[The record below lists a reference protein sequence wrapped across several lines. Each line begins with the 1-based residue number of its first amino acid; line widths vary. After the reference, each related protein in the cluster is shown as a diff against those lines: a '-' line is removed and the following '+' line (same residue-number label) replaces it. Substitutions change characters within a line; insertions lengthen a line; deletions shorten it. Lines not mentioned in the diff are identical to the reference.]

1 MARKRAHEHAD
12 ERWLLTYADMITL
25 LMALFMV
32 LFSMAVVNKGKFE
45 ELAKSLRE
53 SFAGPLDHGG
63 NSMLNVGTD
72 EPDGAGPLRGR
83 TRSRSRSRRRS
94 EKLVAERRARER
106 RTATAIS
113 QAKGLEASQNR
124 DLERA
129 KAAVDA
135 KIKALG
141 LDQKVK
147 TQINSQGL
155 VIRLVTDKVLFE
167 LGSSTVRPAAYP
179 LLASVARI
187 VNTIGTNPIRVGGH
201 TDAVPFKNDPH
212 GNDRLSGDRAGAVLF
227 FLEDHGFDR
236 GRHPDTAFQGFGSV
250 QPLVKNDPTT
260 GAGPR
265 NRRVEVIVQRINYL
279 KRAEAAAM
287 GPLGAAPAGTGPEI
301 GTVVPKIAP

>member
-1 MARKRAHEHAD
+1 VARKRAHEHAD

-53 SFAGPLDHGG
+53 SFSGPLDHGFSLVVNAG
-63 NSMLNVGTD
+63 TENPTAQARSEVNSI
-72 EPDGAGPLRGR
+72 PQPIQA
-83 TRSRSRSRRRS
+83 SS
-94 EKLVAERRARER
+94 EKLVAERRAREQ

-113 QAKGLEASQNR
+113 QAKGLEATQAR

-135 KIKALG
+135 RIKDLG

-155 VIRLVTDKVLFE
+155 VIRLVTDKVLFD
-167 LGSSTVRPAAYP
+167 LGSSTIRPAAYP
-179 LLASVARI
+179 LLTSVARI
-187 VNTIGTNPIRVGGH
+187 VNTIARNPIRVGGH

-227 FLEDHGFDR
+227 YLEDHGFDR
-236 GRHPDTAFQGFGSV
+236 RRHPDTAFQGFGSE
-250 QPLVKNDPTT
+250 QPLVKNDPAT

-265 NRRVEVIVQRINYL
+265 NRRVEVVVQRINYL

>member
-45 ELAKSLRE
+45 ELAKSLRQ
-53 SFAGPLDHGG
+53 SFSGPLSDGG
-63 NSMLNVGTD
+63 NSILSVGTPNPTAQMKS
-72 EPDGAGPLRGR
+72 EVNSIPQPIQP
-83 TRSRSRSRRRS
+83 SS
-94 EKLVAERRARER
+94 EKLVAEEQQRRAR
-106 RTATAIS
+106 TAAALT
-113 QAKGLEASQNR
+113 QAKGLEAAQDR
-124 DLERA
+124 DLEKA
-129 KAAVDA
+129 KTAVDA
-135 KIKALG
+135 RIHDLG
-141 LDQKVK
+141 LDAKVK
-147 TQINSQGL
+147 TQITTQGL

-167 LGSSTVRPAAYP
+167 LGSSTIRPAAYP
-179 LLASVARI
+179 LLTSVAHI
-187 VNTIGTNPIRVGGH
+187 VNTIARNPIRVGGH
-201 TDAVPFKNDPH
+201 TDAVPFRNDPH

-236 GRHPDTAFQGFGSV
+236 TRHPDTAFQGFGSME
-250 QPLVKNDPTT
+250 PLVPNDPVT

-287 GPLGAAPAGTGPEI
+287 GPIGAAPAGAGPEI
-301 GTVVPKIAP
+301 GTLVPKIAP

>member
-1 MARKRAHEHAD
+1 VARKRAHEHAD

-53 SFAGPLDHGG
+53 SFSGPLDHGG
-63 NSMLNVGTD
+63 TSVLNVGT
-72 EPDGAGPLRGR
+72 ENPTAQA
-83 TRSRSRSRRRS
+83 RSEVNSVPQPIQASS
-94 EKLVAERRARER
+94 EKLVAERRAREQ
-106 RTATAIS
+106 RTATAIA
-113 QAKGLEASQNR
+113 QAKGLEASQTR

-155 VIRLVTDKVLFE
+155 VIRLVTDKVLFD
-167 LGSSTVRPAAYP
+167 LGSSTIRPPAYP
-179 LLASVARI
+179 LLTAVARI
-187 VNTIGTNPIRVGGH
+187 VNTIGQNPIRVGGH

-236 GRHPDTAFQGFGSV
+236 GRHPDTAFQGFGSE

>member
-1 MARKRAHEHAD
+1 VARKRAHEHAD

-32 LFSMAVVNKGKFE
+32 LFSMAVVNKGKFD

-63 NSMLNVGTD
+63 NSVLNVGT
-72 EPDGAGPLRGR
+72 ENPTAQAHSEVNSVPQPIQA
-83 TRSRSRSRRRS
+83 SS
-94 EKLVAERRARER
+94 EKLVAERRAREQ
-106 RTATAIS
+106 RTATAIA
-113 QAKGLEASQNR
+113 QAKGLEATQDR
-124 DLERA
+124 ELERA

-167 LGSSTVRPAAYP
+167 LGSSTIRPAAAP
-179 LLASVARI
+179 LLTSVAKV
-187 VNTIGTNPIRVGGH
+187 VNAIGRNPIRVGGH

-236 GRHPDTAFQGFGSV
+236 GRHPDTAFQGFGAME
-250 QPLVKNDPTT
+250 PLVPNDRVT

-287 GPLGAAPAGTGPEI
+287 GPLGAAPAGTGPEL

>member
-45 ELAKSLRE
+45 ELAKSLRQ
-53 SFAGPLDHGG
+53 SFSGPLANGG
-63 NSMLNVGTD
+63 NSILSVGTPNPTAQVKS
-72 EPDGAGPLRGR
+72 EVNSIPQPIAP
-83 TRSRSRSRRRS
+83 TN
-94 EKLVAERRARER
+94 EKLVAEEQQRRAR
-106 RTATAIS
+106 TAAALT
-113 QAKGLEASQNR
+113 QAKGLEAAQGR
-124 DLERA
+124 DLQKA

-135 KIKALG
+135 RIRDLG

-147 TQINSQGL
+147 TQITSQGL

-167 LGSSTVRPAAYP
+167 LGSSTIRPAAYP
-179 LLASVARI
+179 LLTSVAKI
-187 VNTIGTNPIRVGGH
+187 VNTIGRNPIRVGGH
-201 TDAVPFKNDPH
+201 TDAVPFQNDPH

-236 GRHPDTAFQGFGSV
+236 GRHPDTAFQGFGSMD
-250 QPLVKNDPTT
+250 PLVKNDPAT

-287 GPLGAAPAGTGPEI
+287 GPLGAAPAGVGPEI
-301 GTVVPKIAP
+301 GTVVPKIEP

>member
-1 MARKRAHEHAD
+1 VARKRAHEHAD

-53 SFAGPLDHGG
+53 SFSGPLDHGG
-63 NSMLNVGTD
+63 TSVLNVGT
-72 EPDGAGPLRGR
+72 ENPTAQA
-83 TRSRSRSRRRS
+83 RSEVNSIPQPIQASS
-94 EKLVAERRARER
+94 EKLVAERRAREQ

-113 QAKGLEASQNR
+113 QAKGLEATQAR

-135 KIKALG
+135 RIKDLG

-155 VIRLVTDKVLFE
+155 VIRLVTDKVLFD
-167 LGSSTVRPAAYP
+167 LGSSTIRPAAYP
-179 LLASVARI
+179 LLTSVARI
-187 VNTIGTNPIRVGGH
+187 VNTIARNPIRVGGH
-201 TDAVPFKNDPH
+201 TDAVPFANDAH

-236 GRHPDTAFQGFGSV
+236 RRHPDTAFQGFGSE
-250 QPLVKNDPTT
+250 QPLVKNDPAT

-265 NRRVEVIVQRINYL
+265 NRRVEVVVQRINYL